1 MSYIKDLSNKA
12 IEDALKSLIKE
23 KKVNTEGRFWILKYR
38 GYHFSPNIV
47 IRKAGEIIGIKGD
60 KLKNFTGGNG
70 PSGAITRLK
79 NLDFELIDKRVSKK

>member
-1 MSYIKDLSNKA
+1 MSYLNDLTKEDIKNA
-12 IEDALKSLIKE
+12 ISQLIQE
-23 KKVNTEGRFWILKYR
+23 KNVNTEGRFWILKYR

-70 PSGAITRLK
+70 SSGAITKLK
-79 NLDFELIDKRVSKK
+79 ELGFELVDKRV

>member
-1 MSYIKDLSNKA
+1 MSYLNKLTLKA
-12 IEDALKSLIKE
+12 IEDALKSLIQE
-23 KKVNTEGRFWILKYR
+23 KRVNTDGRYWILKYK

-70 PSGAITRLK
+70 SSGAITKLRDLG
-79 NLDFELIDKRVSKK
+79 FELIDKRDSSN

>member
-1 MSYIKDLSNKA
+1 MSYLNDLTVQA
-12 IEDALKSLIKE
+12 IEDALNSLIQE
-23 KKVNTEGRFWILKYR
+23 KRVNTEGRYWILKYK
-38 GYHFSPNIV
+38 GYHFSPNVV

-79 NLDFELIDKRVSKK
+79 NLEFELIDKRVSKK